1 MAHAS
6 ADKQSSSQEA
16 FERNLPDL
24 SPVPAILAVIDEV
37 SPNTL
42 RECLKLI
49 CQRTAEDAN
58 MVSIMLEEAKY
69 YCEDMDEE
77 QEEYIEYQPYKCE
90 DPVADVMFK
99 ALLSRT
105 IHLDQTHKAQ
115 QKAEKKDRKKQMKQ
129 EREHARAVQRKRD
142 ALAEMDHDKRSLIK
156 EASAL
161 VSHIQK
167 LRGYGHGQAIEQT
180 TKIMRMKSNAAGQLS
195 NQIAALNAIPV
206 KMETCGH
213 CGERFDANRSEPQS
227 CRRHLGSR
235 QIPNPAYRR
244 HG

>member
-1 MAHAS
+1 MAHVS
-6 ADKQSSSQEA
+6 ADKQSSSQET

-24 SPVPAILAVIDEV
+24 SPVPAILTVIDEIA
-37 SPNTL
+37 PNTL

-49 CQRTAEDAN
+49 CQRTMEDAN

-69 YCEDMDEE
+69 CDLDEE
-77 QEEYIEYQPYKCE
+77 EEEYTLDYQPYKCE

-99 ALLSRT
+99 ALLART
-105 IHLDQTHKAQ
+105 VHLDQTHKAQ

-129 EREHARAVQRKRD
+129 EREHLRAVQRKRD

-167 LRGYGHGQAIEQT
+167 LREYGDGQAIEQT

-235 QIPNPAYRR
+235 QTPNAAYRR